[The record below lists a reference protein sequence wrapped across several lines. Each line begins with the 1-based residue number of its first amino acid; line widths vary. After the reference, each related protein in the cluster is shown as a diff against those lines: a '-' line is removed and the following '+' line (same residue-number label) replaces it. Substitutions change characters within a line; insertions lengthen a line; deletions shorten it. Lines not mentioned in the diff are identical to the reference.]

1 MRDDSW
7 HDKEEEFLNKIER
20 QCNAYANHFAKDY
33 QYYHNLSARFN
44 IPILVISSLNA
55 LCAISLN
62 DFLEQ
67 KYVSILNAVLSA
79 GTGILGSVQL
89 YMKINEKMTNATRS
103 QMLMKRLALKISKE
117 LSIDRATRSTDGQV
131 FLQECFGEFN
141 AALEQ
146 SNPIEKKLQNYLA
159 LGETPPNDSRT
170 SLSFMNLAAA
180 AVASVTPRNPS
191 FDDNSLISIRKLQRL
206 GEPRAK
212 TLWDRIQRVQT
223 SDDSHPGSGS
233 PQNPSESSPG
243 GESPRERVLG
253 P

>member
-20 QCNAYANHFAKDY
+20 QCNAYANHFSKDY

-44 IPILVISSLNA
+44 IPILVISSFNA

-62 DFLEQ
+62 DFLAQ
-67 KYVSILNAVLSA
+67 RYVSILNAVLSA
-79 GTGILGSVQL
+79 GTGVLGSVQL

-103 QMLMKRLALKISKE
+103 QMLMRRLALKISKE
-117 LSIDRATRSTDGQV
+117 LSVDRATRTTDGQV

-159 LGETPPNDSRT
+159 LGEAPPQNQGR
-170 SLSFMNLAAA
+170 SFMSLAAA
-180 AVASVTPRNPS
+180 LSPKKAS
-191 FDDNSLISIRKLQRL
+191 FDDESIISRGKLIRL
-206 GEPRAK
+206 AEPRAR
-212 TLWDRIQRVQT
+212 TLWDRIQRVQRG
-223 SDDSHPGSGS
+223 DDFRLESGS
-233 PQNPSESSPG
+233 PQHQSESSPG
-243 GESPRERVLG
+243 EGSPRERALE

>member
-20 QCNAYANHFAKDY
+20 QCNAYANYFSKDY
-33 QYYHNLSARFN
+33 QYYHNLSSRFN
-44 IPILVISSLNA
+44 IPILVISSFNA

-62 DFLEQ
+62 DFLAQ
-67 KYVSILNAVLSA
+67 RYVSILNAVLSA
-79 GTGILGSVQL
+79 GTGVLGSVQL
-89 YMKINEKMTNATRS
+89 YMKISEKMTNATRS

-117 LSIDRATRSTDGQV
+117 LSVDRATRTTDGQV

-159 LGETPPNDSRT
+159 LGETPPVVQGVR
-170 SLSFMNLAAA
+170 SFMSLAAA
-180 AVASVTPRNPS
+180 LSPKKAS
-191 FDDNSLISIRKLQRL
+191 FDDDQSIISRGKLQRL
-206 GEPRAK
+206 EEPRAR
-212 TLWDRIQRVQT
+212 TLWDRIQRVQRGDDFRQEFGT
-223 SDDSHPGSGS
+223 PQHQSD
-233 PQNPSESSPG
+233 SSPA
-243 GESPRERVLG
+243 GESPRERGLE